1 MSNFKNLNDIN
12 SFTHFSDLNIHN
24 ISEDI
29 LIKMLN
35 KMILIRK
42 AEEKISD
49 NLENGTIKC
58 PCHLAI
64 GQEAIAVAAALS
76 MKDGDKAFGAH
87 RSHAHYLA
95 LNDDSFSLFCEVL
108 GRVDGCS
115 KGMGG
120 SMHIIDQ
127 NNGFYGSVPIVG
139 ATIPIATGAGLSI
152 SLKREKNISI
162 SYFGDGACEEGVL
175 HESLNLASVMAL
187 PTVFICE
194 NNLFSSHL
202 RIDERQSDLY
212 TSRFAKAH
220 NIESKVLDGNNI
232 TELYD
237 YMISEFQA
245 KRESHRPL
253 FIEALTYRWKGHVGY
268 REDEDVGVKRSQDL
282 RKWRDR
288 DPIKLLAAEL
298 VKNKTLSKE
307 DISNI
312 EQKIIFKVEEDW
324 SKALKSEFP
333 NKSNLNNFV
342 YS

>member
-152 SLKREKNISI
+152 SLKKEKNISI

-175 HESLNLASVMAL
+175 HESLNLASVMSL

-298 VKNKTLSKE
+298 VKNKILSKE

>member
-152 SLKREKNISI
+152 SLKKEKNISI

-298 VKNKTLSKE
+298 VKNKILSKE

>member
-152 SLKREKNISI
+152 SLKKEKNISI

-175 HESLNLASVMAL
+175 HESLNLASVMSL

-220 NIESKVLDGNNI
+220 NIESQVLDGNNI

-298 VKNKTLSKE
+298 VKNKILSKE

>member
-1 MSNFKNLNDIN
+1 MSNFNNLDDIN
-12 SFTHFSDLNIHN
+12 SFTHFTDLKFQN
-24 ISEDI
+24 ISNDI
-29 LIKMLN
+29 LVIMLKKM
-35 KMILIRK
+35 MLIRS
-42 AEEKISD
+42 AEEKISE
-49 NLENGTIKC
+49 NVENGTIKC

-95 LNDDSFSLFCEVL
+95 LNEDTFSLFSEVL
-108 GRVDGCS
+108 GRVTGCS

-120 SMHIIDQ
+120 SMHIIDKE
-127 NNGFYGSVPIVG
+127 NGFYGSVPIVG

-152 SLKREKNISI
+152 SLKKSKNIAI

-175 HESLNLASVMAL
+175 HESLNLASVMNL

-202 RIDERQSDLY
+202 RIDQRQPDLY

-220 NIESKVLDGNNI
+220 NIKSKVLDGNNI
-232 TELYD
+232 TELYN
-237 YMISEFQA
+237 YMLDSFQST
-245 KRESHRPL
+245 RESYKPL
-253 FIEALTYRWKGHVGY
+253 FLEALTYRWKGHVGH

-288 DPIKLLAAEL
+288 DPIKLLADKLLE
-298 VKNKTLSKE
+298 SE
-307 DISNI
+307 IISNDDYTDI
-312 EQKIIFKVEEDW
+312 KNQILNKVEDDW
-324 SKALKSEFP
+324 TKALNSDFP
-333 NKSNLNNFV
+333 SKSNLHNFV

>member
-1 MSNFKNLNDIN
+1 MSNFNNLNDLN
-12 SFTHFSDLNIHN
+12 SFTHFSDLNIEK

-29 LIKMLN
+29 LIKMMN

-49 NLENGTIKC
+49 NVENGTIKC

-87 RSHAHYLA
+87 RSHAHFLA
-95 LNDDSFSLFCEVL
+95 LNDDTFSLFAEVL

-120 SMHIIDQ
+120 SMHIIDKS
-127 NNGFYGSVPIVG
+127 NGFYGSVPIVG
-139 ATIPIATGAGLSI
+139 ATIPMATGAGLSI
-152 SLKREKNISI
+152 SLKESSNLSI

-175 HESLNLASVMAL
+175 HESLNLASVMNL

-202 RIDERQSDLY
+202 RIDQRQPDLY

-220 NIESKVLDGNNI
+220 NIESKVIDGNNI
-232 TELYD
+232 TDLYNFMSD
-237 YMISEFQA
+237 KF
-245 KRESHRPL
+245 KTVREIHKPL
-253 FIEALTYRWKGHVGY
+253 FIEAITYRWKGHVGH

-282 RKWRDR
+282 RKWRNR
-288 DPIKLLAAEL
+288 DPIKLLSEQLIKKDIISITEL
-298 VKNKTLSKE
+298 DTMEKEIVSK
-307 DISNI
+307 I
-312 EQKIIFKVEEDW
+312 ENDW
-324 SKALKSEFP
+324 NKALNSEFP
-333 NKSNLNNFV
+333 DKSNLNKFV

>member
-1 MSNFKNLNDIN
+1 MSNFNNLNDLN
-12 SFTHFSDLNIHN
+12 SFTHFSDLNIEK
-24 ISEDI
+24 ISQDI
-29 LIKMLN
+29 LIKMMN

-49 NLENGTIKC
+49 NVENGTIKC

-87 RSHAHYLA
+87 RSHAHFLA
-95 LNDDSFSLFCEVL
+95 LNDDTFSLFAEVL

-120 SMHIIDQ
+120 SMHIIDKS
-127 NNGFYGSVPIVG
+127 NGFYGSVPIVG
-139 ATIPIATGAGLSI
+139 ATIPMATGAGLSI
-152 SLKREKNISI
+152 SLKESSNLSI

-175 HESLNLASVMAL
+175 HESLNLASVMNL

-202 RIDERQSDLY
+202 RIDQRQPDLY

-220 NIESKVLDGNNI
+220 NIESKVIDGNNI
-232 TELYD
+232 TDLYNFMSD
-237 YMISEFQA
+237 KF
-245 KRESHRPL
+245 KTVREIHKPL
-253 FIEALTYRWKGHVGY
+253 FIEAITYRWKGHVGH

-282 RKWRDR
+282 RKWRNR
-288 DPIKLLAAEL
+288 DPIKLLSEQLIKKDIISITEL
-298 VKNKTLSKE
+298 DTMEKEIVSK
-307 DISNI
+307 I
-312 EQKIIFKVEEDW
+312 ENDW
-324 SKALKSEFP
+324 NKALNSEFP
-333 NKSNLNNFV
+333 DKSNLNKFV